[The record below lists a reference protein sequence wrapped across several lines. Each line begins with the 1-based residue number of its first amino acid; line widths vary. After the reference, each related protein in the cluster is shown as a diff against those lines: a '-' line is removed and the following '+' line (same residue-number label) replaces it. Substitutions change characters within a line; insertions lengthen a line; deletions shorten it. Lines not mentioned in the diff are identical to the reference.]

1 MLIFILANFI
11 TSFGVAVLVNLD
23 IVQTPAEGLSTAI
36 DKKTKFS
43 FSKIRFS
50 MDIVVILFTII
61 LSLIF
66 SLPVL
71 IRSLPV
77 LIREGTIIASIIF
90 NIGLTKFLKL
100 LSIKN
105 KKIIAENIC
114 IDCNS
119 VSSNQI

>member
-71 IRSLPV
+71 IR
-77 LIREGTIIASIIF
+77 EGTIIASIIF

-100 LSIKN
+100 LSIRN